1 MVECPAKL
9 TTGAD
14 LILSL
19 SVYIKPS
26 AFRLPKVASDDRSKV
41 MFNEGQETEA
51 EQVLRERKRSLVSLF
66 KRINLKPQGRN
77 AKSSGKL
84 SQQELELLSQ
94 VPKPTQVKLTSN
106 DDDDDGEGDISEE
119 QIDLIYKKCACRLW
133 IGHVLC

>member
-1 MVECPAKL
+1 
-9 TTGAD
+9 
-14 LILSL
+14 
-19 SVYIKPS
+19 
-26 AFRLPKVASDDRSKV
+26 

-106 DDDDDGEGDISEE
+106 DDDDVGEGDISEE
-119 QIDLIYKKCACRLW
+119 QIDLIYKKCAYRLW